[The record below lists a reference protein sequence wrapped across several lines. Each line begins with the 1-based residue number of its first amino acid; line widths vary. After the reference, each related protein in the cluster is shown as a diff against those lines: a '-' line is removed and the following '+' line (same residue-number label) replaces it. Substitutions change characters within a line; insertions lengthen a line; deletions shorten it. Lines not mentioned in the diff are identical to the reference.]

1 MGTSSTFVDLQTLV
15 TASGSGTVP
24 SKFRTSGV
32 IRDFLVTGNI
42 ENAKNRVAWSGINDI
57 STWEA
62 GVSSSDTQDL
72 PGSGGQVVA
81 ITSGEVGYV
90 FRQDQIIR
98 MDFVGGATIFRF
110 SVISL
115 EIGCC
120 LWTNSLPRQQTS
132 FLLRIRWIFSNQWRP
147 NIADRS

>member
-1 MGTSSTFVDLQTLV
+1 MGTSTGFVDLQTLV
-15 TASGSGTVP
+15 TASGSGLVP
-24 SKFRTSGV
+24 SKFRVSGV

-72 PGSGGQVVA
+72 PGSGGQIVA

-90 FRQDQIIR
+90 FREDSN
-98 MDFVGGATIFRF
+98 FKNGLCWWKC
-110 SVISL
+110 SV
-115 EIGCC
+115 
-120 LWTNSLPRQQTS
+120 
-132 FLLRIRWIFSNQWRP
+132 
-147 NIADRS
+147 

>member
-1 MGTSSTFVDLQTLV
+1 M
-15 TASGSGTVP
+15 
-24 SKFRTSGV
+24 

-42 ENAKNRVAWSGINDI
+42 VGAKNRVAWSGINDI

-98 MDFVGGATIFRF
+98 MDFVVGT
-110 SVISL
+110 
-115 EIGCC
+115 
-120 LWTNSLPRQQTS
+120 
-132 FLLRIRWIFSNQWRP
+132 
-147 NIADRS
+147 

>member
-1 MGTSSTFVDLQTLV
+1 MQHYNLLQ
-15 TASGSGTVP
+15 ASGQVQYQLSL
-24 SKFRTSGV
+24 KFQGV

-90 FRQDQIIR
+90 FRQDQII
-98 MDFVGGATIFRF
+98 
-110 SVISL
+110 
-115 EIGCC
+115 E
-120 LWTNSLPRQQTS
+120 WT
-132 FLLRIRWIFSNQWRP
+132 LLVEM
-147 NIADRS
+147 